1 MSYFVNVITPLP
13 LEKPLTYKLSDKQA
27 DLLEIGMRLIVP
39 IRNRFYTALVIK
51 IHRDPPAKY
60 EAKDVEELLD
70 LKPVVQLSQL
80 KHWYWISKYYMCTL
94 SEVYKAAMPSAML
107 LESETLISLPK
118 EEVSEEGLSDREYLI
133 IEALKQQPT
142 LKISEVMQLLGIKQV
157 MPLIHSMVSKQ
168 LLIVEEYI
176 EHRYKPKFETY
187 YFLDFDLDNKAEFE
201 SHLQGLKGAKR
212 QQELFLFLCQLK
224 ASQENPVASIKLRK
238 NFENYSSFVRS
249 LIAKGVVNSIKRQVD
264 RIQFDSKK
272 QLEPLKE
279 LNEEQNKAYHS
290 LKSHMENQ
298 KVSLLKGV
306 TSSGKTEVYAKLIE
320 EQLATEKQVL
330 YLVPEIALTVQ
341 LIKRLQ
347 SYFGKSLA
355 VFHSK
360 YNNQERVEVWNQV
373 LQGSDKAQLILG
385 ARSSLLLPFKN
396 LGLIIVD
403 EEHESSYKQYDPAP
417 RYHARDVAV
426 YLGSSQKIPVI
437 LGSATPSIES
447 RYNVDKGKYELV
459 ELNKRFEDVLM
470 PEIQL
475 IDLKKHYKKKE
486 VKNHFSYPLL
496 EAIDDT
502 IKERKQVILFQNRR
516 GYAPLVECERCGHTP
531 GCPHCD
537 VSLTYHQHSKQLRCH
552 YCGFQEAYQA
562 SCQSC
567 GSVELNT
574 KGLGTEQ
581 IVDALKELRPDL
593 AVERLDYDTTRGKN
607 AYDEI
612 ITAFELGQID
622 VLVGTQ
628 MVAKGLDFEKVGL
641 VGVLNADTLLNF
653 PEYNAHERAFQM
665 LTQVAGRAGRKKDRG
680 KVLIQSYNPYH
691 EILKLVSTNDYDGMY
706 KEQLYQREIYKY
718 PPSNKIIKITFKHKE
733 YNRINQAAQWYVN
746 GLKKGLSNLSILG
759 PEFPAVARVKNNY
772 IKHIVIK
779 VPHTIPPSEI
789 KTYLQRLRTSFY
801 SIAQYRSI
809 RINFDVDYL

>member
-1 MSYFVNVITPLP
+1 MSYYVDVITPLP
-13 LEKPLTYKLSDKQA
+13 LEKPLTYKLTEEQA
-27 DLLEIGMRLIVP
+27 KFLERGMRLIVP
-39 IRNRFYTALVIK
+39 IRNRYYTALALK
-51 IHRDPPAKY
+51 IHKDPPQNY
-60 EAKDVEELLD
+60 EAKEVEELLD
-70 LKPVVQLSQL
+70 DHPVVQLSQL
-80 KHWYWISKYYMCTL
+80 KHWLWISKYYMCSL

-107 LESETLISLPK
+107 LESETMISLPK
-118 EEVSEEGLSDREYLI
+118 EAVVEEELSDREYLI

-142 LKISEVMQLLGIKQV
+142 LKISEVMALLGIKQV
-157 MPLIHSMVSKQ
+157 MPLIHSMVSKN

-176 EHRYKPKFETY
+176 ENKYKPKFETY
-187 YFLDFDLDNKAEFE
+187 YYLDFDLSNQLLFE
-201 SHLQGLKGAKR
+201 QHMADLKGAKK
-212 QQELFLFLCQLK
+212 QLELFLLLCQLM
-224 ASQENPVASIKLRK
+224 ATVDNPISSKKLRIK
-238 NFENYSSFVRS
+238 YEGYSSFIKS
-249 LIAKGVVNSIKRQVD
+249 LIAKGVVKSEKRQED
-264 RIQFDSKK
+264 RIQFDSKIS
-272 QLEPLKE
+272 LNNLKE
-279 LNEEQNKAYHS
+279 LNEDQQKAYQQLNDHIEA
-290 LKSHMENQ
+290 K
-298 KVSLLKGV
+298 KISLLKGV
-306 TSSGKTEVYAKLIE
+306 TSSGKTEVYAKLIKD
-320 EQLATEKQVL
+320 QLDQGKQVL

-373 LQGSDKAQLILG
+373 LEGSDKAQLILG
-385 ARSSLLLPFKN
+385 ARSSLLLPFKD

-403 EEHESSYKQYDPAP
+403 EEHEASYKQYDPAP
-417 RYHARDVAV
+417 RYHARDAAV
-426 YLGSSQKIPVI
+426 YLGSLHQIAVV

-459 ELNKRFEDVLM
+459 ELTKRYEDVLM

-486 VKNHFSYPLL
+486 VKNHFSFPLL
-496 EAIDDT
+496 EAIDATVND
-502 IKERKQVILFQNRR
+502 RKQVILFQNRR
-516 GYAPLVECERCGHTP
+516 GYAPVMECERCGHTP

-552 YCGFQEAYQA
+552 YCGYHESYQ
-562 SCQSC
+562 SNCQAC

-581 IVDALKELRPDL
+581 IVDALKELRPDI
-593 AVERLDYDTTRGKN
+593 AIERLDYDTTRAKN
-607 AYDEI
+607 SYDEI
-612 ITAFELGQID
+612 ITAFEERQID

-628 MVAKGLDFEKVGL
+628 MVAKGLDFEHVGL
-641 VGVLNADTLLNF
+641 VGVMNADTLLNF

-691 EILKLVSTNDYDGMY
+691 EILKLVSTNDYDAMY

-718 PPSNKIIKITFKHKE
+718 PPANKIIKITFKHKE
-733 YNRINQAAQWYVN
+733 YNRINEAAQWYVN
-746 GLKKGLSNLSILG
+746 GLKKGLTNVTILG
-759 PEFPAVARVKNNY
+759 PEFPSVARVKNNY

-779 VPHTIPPSEI
+779 IPIAAPAAEI
-789 KTYLQRLRTSFY
+789 KNYLLRLRTSFF
-801 SIAQYRSI
+801 SVSSYRSI